1 MFIYFKLFI
10 PLLEISM
17 HKDAYRS
24 ILIAAPKNICIFK
37 NNSSP
42 HIQNIDERNEDLNKS
57 KYISFFF
64 NKLIEF
70 ILQLI
75 WKYKGP
81 RIPNNLRKEKQKGH
95 RALFLKTY
103 YKL

>member
-24 ILIAAPKNICIFK
+24 ILLAAPKKIYIYIFK

-42 HIQNIDERNEDLNKS
+42 HMQNIDERNEDLNKS
-57 KYISFFF
+57 KYIPFF
-64 NKLIEF
+64 
-70 ILQLI
+70 
-75 WKYKGP
+75 
-81 RIPNNLRKEKQKGH
+81 
-95 RALFLKTY
+95 
-103 YKL
+103 